1 MIDHDSN
8 LSRERIH
15 LPASPA
21 CGRWETMLVDALDQ
35 EFSAQRLSIEDQAF
49 FDQHRAACSNCAALL
64 EQSSC
69 GRQWLAC
76 LDAAPEPPSDLIDRI
91 LQHTGPGW
99 MPAAPIPQFAGAV
112 VPPVWQQPVG
122 RLAWLR
128 RFTEPRLMMTAAMA
142 FFSIALTLS
151 LTRAQLRQI
160 HATDLNPGSM
170 RAVLERRIATAST
183 PVVRYYDHLRFI
195 YEVESRVREMQRS
208 TDNTPQAQPQK
219 PGGGSQLHPRNGG
232 LPDPQ
237 TAPQQTVNPPLLIE
251 SQDPVEATL
260 QPDLDPNSVA
270 QPATAPERSQP
281 CSA

>member
-8 LSRERIH
+8 MSRGRIH

-35 EFSAQRLSIEDQAF
+35 QLSAEDQAF
-49 FDQHRAACSNCAALL
+49 FDQHRAGCSNCAALL

-76 LDAAPEPPSDLIDRI
+76 LDAAPEPPHDLMDRI
-91 LQHTGPGW
+91 LRHTGPGLI
-99 MPAAPIPQFAGAV
+99 PAAAMPQVAGAV
-112 VPPVWQQPVG
+112 APVWQQPVG
-122 RLAWLR
+122 RMAWLR
-128 RFTEPRLMMTAAMA
+128 RFSEPRLMMTAAMA

-151 LTRAQLRQI
+151 LTRTQLRQM
-160 HATDLNPGSM
+160 HAPEMNPGSM
-170 RAVLERRIATAST
+170 RAALERRIATAST
-183 PVVRYYDHLRFI
+183 PVVRYYDHLRFL

-208 TDNTPQAQPQK
+208 TENSPQAQPQN
-219 PGGGSQLHPRNGG
+219 PGGGSQLRMKRGG
-232 LPDPQ
+232 LPDPHS
-237 TAPQQTVNPPLLIE
+237 APQQTVNPPLLIE

-260 QPDLDPNSVA
+260 QPGLDRTSVA
-270 QPATAPERSQP
+270 EPATALERSQP